1 MRDDY
6 PEFRAAGT
14 KLAVVA
20 RESPA
25 AMRRYWSRQGLP
37 YMAIPDPDGRLGKLY
52 GQRWRLFKL
61 GRMPALFVID
71 RQGLVAYAR
80 YGSSMMDIP
89 DNRDILEVLRQ
100 SAAAERS

>member
-1 MRDDY
+1 
-6 PEFRAAGT
+6 
-14 KLAVVA
+14 
-20 RESPA
+20 
-25 AMRRYWSRQGLP
+25 
-37 YMAIPDPDGRLGKLY
+37 
-52 GQRWRLFKL
+52 
-61 GRMPALFVID
+61 MPALFVID